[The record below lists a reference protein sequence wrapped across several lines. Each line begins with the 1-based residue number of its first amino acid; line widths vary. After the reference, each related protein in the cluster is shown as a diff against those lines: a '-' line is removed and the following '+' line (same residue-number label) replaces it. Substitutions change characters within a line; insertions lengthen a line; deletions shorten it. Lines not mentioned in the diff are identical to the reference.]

1 MHADLNK
8 KDIHWADA
16 RVLLIVFNVGSFC
29 LGKKSETKTV
39 LFDQRTNAHRIF
51 SINCQERALEPI
63 LDTAAASIG

>member
-1 MHADLNK
+1 MHANLNK

-39 LFDQRTNAHRIF
+39 LFDQRIF
-51 SINCQERALEPI
+51 SINCQERALESI
-63 LDTAAASIG
+63 LNTAAASVG